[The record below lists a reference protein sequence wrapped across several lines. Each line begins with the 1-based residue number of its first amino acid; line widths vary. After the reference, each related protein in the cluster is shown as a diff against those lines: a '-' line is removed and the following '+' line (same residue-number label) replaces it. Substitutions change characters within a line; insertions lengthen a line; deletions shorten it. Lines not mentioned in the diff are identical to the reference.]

1 MGLSFQQR
9 SEEDLSGEP
18 MAVGSRRCLSE
29 CQENRDANTEEGYGY
44 ATSNGDIVNSTGC
57 GRASAREGGTMSH

>member
-1 MGLSFQQR
+1 
-9 SEEDLSGEP
+9 

-44 ATSNGDIVNSTGC
+44 ATSNGDIVSSTGR

>member
-44 ATSNGDIVNSTGC
+44 ARSNGDIVNSTGC
-57 GRASAREGGTMSH
+57 GSASAREGGTMSH